1 LRAACALFVLTIASH
16 AAYAAAGDAA
26 RFFQAGR
33 LAFEAQNYAAAL
45 AAFEAALA
53 AKLQGPAVN
62 FNIGVAAY
70 RLGRYERAEIAFLE
84 VARTPSMAALAH
96 YNLGLVALRRG
107 DSDAAASWFARAEH
121 EADDERLRALAT
133 TQLAALPAPPVR
145 NWVGYA
151 AFNAGYDDNVALVAN
166 SNVLGV
172 SGVDDAFAEAQLAL
186 STPLDQPWRLDVGLV
201 HLDYQELDQF
211 DQIVAQGG
219 GRYFLGIGR
228 WRSEIAAQ
236 LAYTTLDGEGFEN
249 RRMLSLQTST
259 QLRAH
264 WRLRGRY
271 RFSDIDGM
279 NEFTGMGGYRNE
291 ASAQLGWERAPWNV
305 GAEYQW
311 SESSLHDDAL
321 SATRH
326 QLTMSVERTVDDA
339 WTLAFEIARRH
350 SRYQIE
356 SNGAENRTALALAAT
371 RTLNARW
378 RLVARYEYSDN
389 EADLPEFNYQRTRL
403 YAGVEA
409 IM

>member
-1 LRAACALFVLTIASH
+1 
-16 AAYAAAGDAA
+16 
-26 RFFQAGR
+26 
-33 LAFEAQNYAAAL
+33 
-45 AAFEAALA
+45 
-53 AKLQGPAVN
+53 
-62 FNIGVAAY
+62 
-70 RLGRYERAEIAFLE
+70 
-84 VARTPSMAALAH
+84 
-96 YNLGLVALRRG
+96 
-107 DSDAAASWFARAEH
+107 
-121 EADDERLRALAT
+121 
-133 TQLAALPAPPVR
+133 
-145 NWVGYA
+145 
-151 AFNAGYDDNVALVAN
+151 
-166 SNVLGV
+166 
-172 SGVDDAFAEAQLAL
+172 
-186 STPLDQPWRLDVGLV
+186 
-201 HLDYQELDQF
+201 
-211 DQIVAQGG
+211 
-219 GRYFLGIGR
+219 
-228 WRSEIAAQ
+228 
-236 LAYTTLDGEGFEN
+236 
-249 RRMLSLQTST
+249 
-259 QLRAH
+259 
-264 WRLRGRY
+264 
-271 RFSDIDGM
+271 M